1 MYHVFYPLFTTLSLA
16 LTLLL
21 HPELFLLFNLPILY
35 LHPHIPTLNP
45 PTYLLCRKH
54 LWWKVLYKVSSKQ
67 NDRWATQAQHTEL
80 LVLIVVE
87 ILQIN
92 DAMNSSKKFF
102 LQPVEEKEKF
112 SRSLNYNHGWVALE
126 KEK

>member
-1 MYHVFYPLFTTLSLA
+1 MTQTQ
-16 LTLLL
+16 
-21 HPELFLLFNLPILY
+21 
-35 LHPHIPTLNP
+35 PT
-45 PTYLLCRKH
+45 K
-54 LWWKVLYKVSSKQ
+54 
-67 NDRWATQAQHTEL
+67 L
-80 LVLIVVE
+80 LVLMVVE

-92 DAMNSSKKFF
+92 DAMDSSKRFF

>member
-1 MYHVFYPLFTTLSLA
+1 M
-16 LTLLL
+16 
-21 HPELFLLFNLPILY
+21 
-35 LHPHIPTLNP
+35 
-45 PTYLLCRKH
+45 
-54 LWWKVLYKVSSKQ
+54 
-67 NDRWATQAQHTEL
+67 TQAQHTEL

-92 DAMNSSKKFF
+92 DAMDSSKKFF

-112 SRSLNYNHGWVALE
+112 SRSLNHNHGWVALE